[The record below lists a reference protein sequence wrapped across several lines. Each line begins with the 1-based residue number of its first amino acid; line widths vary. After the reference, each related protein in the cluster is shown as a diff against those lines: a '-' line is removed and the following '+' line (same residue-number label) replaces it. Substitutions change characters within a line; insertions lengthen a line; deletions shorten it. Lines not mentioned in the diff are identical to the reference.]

1 MHSEAPRCRG
11 GLPCCRV
18 RRYGARV
25 RRGLLLLPV
34 LLSAACGGSTSSS
47 LSYSATQQS
56 TYVHDVRADGE
67 LTDQD
72 DARLLAFGTG
82 LCGAHVTVDRGRDL
96 TPLEM
101 GVIAFAARHD
111 LCPAHHSD
119 SDVAFFVDVVRTAAN
134 GPRDHYKKLPQTQ
147 LVALAD
153 VACAALTGP
162 RTGLAAAAAVR
173 RSPQHPTGA
182 TPAEDNQLVNELAG
196 PMCASS
202 QDTDDLP

>member
-1 MHSEAPRCRG
+1 MKCG
-11 GLPCCRV
+11 
-18 RRYGARV
+18 RRSSAYGARM

-34 LLSAACGGSTSSS
+34 LLSAACGASTSSS
-47 LSYSATQQS
+47 PYPVEQQS
-56 TYVHDVRADGE
+56 TYLHDVRADGK

-72 DARLLAFGTG
+72 DARLLAFGAG
-82 LCGAHVTVDRGRDL
+82 LCGAHVTVSRSRDL
-96 TPLEM
+96 TDLEM
-101 GVIAFAARHD
+101 GIIAFAARHD

-134 GPRDHYKKLPQTQ
+134 GPHDHYRKLPQAQ

-182 TPAEDNQLVNELAG
+182 MPAEDNQVVNELAG